1 MFAAYPKSVA
11 GPVEQKGGPCG
22 RIVLR
27 ARLERPRRAGQ
38 ERGQFDKVLG
48 SSRGR
53 RDSLLGRGRD
63 GLMIEV
69 WDREEPSDP
78 GAADR
83 LTGGGLQQQPEL
95 HGEQP
100 RDSIRALS
108 TIPRCRL
115 ARSCADG
122 ERWTARG
129 LGRGAA
135 DARDLLGR
143 TRHQAFQPASAAASS
158 RRSPVGFSRPY
169 VCGLTTR
176 ISVCPVSR
184 GCAGSAGAAP
194 QA

>member
-38 ERGQFDKVLG
+38 ERGQVDKVLG

-122 ERWTARG
+122 ERWTARALVAARPTHATCLAARG
-129 LGRGAA
+129 TKLFSLGRGQ
-135 DARDLLGR
+135 LE
-143 TRHQAFQPASAAASS
+143 TIS
-158 RRSPVGFSRPY
+158 RRFLQALCLRADDPY
-169 VCGLTTR
+169 
-176 ISVCPVSR
+176 
-184 GCAGSAGAAP
+184 
-194 QA
+194 